1 MSDLNTS
8 DTATWQITL
17 TVPKALAPGAE
28 AVLQGLGGAMVT
40 SHEGEVRQ
48 IDLYLEREQAPDGAV
63 LAALLSDSLGTTVDA
78 PAVSRVVARDWVAE
92 SQRHFPMLDF
102 GRFLV
107 YGSHHA
113 RPRAYGRLPLL
124 IDAGRAFG
132 TGHHDSTALALLLLE
147 RLQPRT
153 RRPSL
158 LDLGCGSGILSL
170 AALRLWP
177 DASVLAADIDPQ
189 SVTVA
194 RDNRRINRIAG
205 DFQAVVSNGLRH
217 VAVQRAAPYDLI
229 LANILTRPLL
239 AMAPQIA
246 SALAPGGHLILA
258 GFLEG
263 DRVRLEARYRALGL
277 ALVARQRRSEWS
289 ALLLRKR

>member
-1 MSDLNTS
+1 MSDLT
-8 DTATWQITL
+8 TWQITL
-17 TVPKALAPGAE
+17 TVPQALAPGVE
-28 AVLQGLGGAMVT
+28 AVLEGLGGAMVT
-40 SHEGEVRQ
+40 SHEGESRQ
-48 IDLYLEREQAPDGAV
+48 IDLYVEREEAPDGAA
-63 LAALLSDSLGTTVDA
+63 LTALLHESLGAEVDA
-78 PAVSRVVARDWVAE
+78 PAVWRVVERDWVAE
-92 SQRHFPMLDF
+92 SQSHFPMLEF

-147 RLQPRT
+147 RLQPRY
-153 RRPSL
+153 RQPNL
-158 LDLGCGSGILSL
+158 LDLGCGSGILAL

-177 DASVLAADIDPQ
+177 GASVLAADIDPQ
-189 SVTVA
+189 SVAVA
-194 RDNRRINRIAG
+194 QENRRINRIAG
-205 DFQAVVSNGLRH
+205 DFRAVASNGLRQ
-217 VAVQRAAPYDLI
+217 ADLRGAAPYDLI

-239 AMAPQIA
+239 MMAPEIA
-246 SALAPGGHLILA
+246 RALAPGGHLILA

-263 DRVRLEARYRALGL
+263 DRVKLEARYRALGL
-277 ALVARQRRSEWS
+277 ALVARQGRGGWS

>member
-1 MSDLNTS
+1 MSDLT
-8 DTATWQITL
+8 TWQITL
-17 TVPKALAPGAE
+17 TVPQALAPGVE
-28 AVLQGLGGAMVT
+28 AVLEGLGGAMVT
-40 SHEGEVRQ
+40 SHEGESRQ
-48 IDLYLEREQAPDGAV
+48 IDLYVEREEAPDGAA
-63 LAALLSDSLGTTVDA
+63 LTALLHESLGAEVDA
-78 PAVSRVVARDWVAE
+78 PAVSRVVERDWVAE
-92 SQRHFPMLDF
+92 SQSHFPMLEF

-147 RLQPRT
+147 RLQPRY
-153 RRPSL
+153 RQPNL
-158 LDLGCGSGILSL
+158 LDLGCGSGILAL

-177 DASVLAADIDPQ
+177 GASVLAADIDPQ
-189 SVTVA
+189 SVAVA
-194 RDNRRINRIAG
+194 QENRRINRIAG
-205 DFQAVVSNGLRH
+205 DFRAVASNGLRQ
-217 VAVQRAAPYDLI
+217 ADLRGAAPYDLI

-239 AMAPQIA
+239 MMAPEIA
-246 SALAPGGHLILA
+246 RALAPGGYLILA

-263 DRVRLEARYRALGL
+263 DRVKLEARYRALGL
-277 ALVARQRRSEWS
+277 ALVARQSRGGWS

>member
-1 MSDLNTS
+1 MSDLT
-8 DTATWQITL
+8 TWQITL
-17 TVPKALAPGAE
+17 TVPQALAPGVE
-28 AVLQGLGGAMVT
+28 AVLEGLGGAMVT
-40 SHEGEVRQ
+40 SHEGESRQ
-48 IDLYLEREQAPDGAV
+48 IDLYVEREEAPDGAA
-63 LAALLSDSLGTTVDA
+63 LTALLHESLGAEVDA
-78 PAVSRVVARDWVAE
+78 PAVWRVVERDWVAE
-92 SQRHFPMLDF
+92 SQSHFPMLEF

-147 RLQPRT
+147 RLQPRY
-153 RRPSL
+153 RQPNL
-158 LDLGCGSGILSL
+158 LDLGCGSGILAL

-177 DASVLAADIDPQ
+177 GASVLAADIDPQ
-189 SVTVA
+189 SVAVA
-194 RDNRRINRIAG
+194 QENRRINRIAG
-205 DFQAVVSNGLRH
+205 DFRAVASNGLRQ
-217 VAVQRAAPYDLI
+217 ADLRGAAPYDLI

-239 AMAPQIA
+239 MMAPEIA
-246 SALAPGGHLILA
+246 RALAPGGHLILA

-263 DRVRLEARYRALGL
+263 DRVKLEARYRALGL
-277 ALVARQRRSEWS
+277 ALVAWQGRGGWS

>member
-1 MSDLNTS
+1 MSDLT
-8 DTATWQITL
+8 TWQITL
-17 TVPKALAPGAE
+17 TVPQALAPGAE
-28 AVLQGLGGAMVT
+28 AVLEGLGGAMVT
-40 SHEGEVRQ
+40 SHEGESRQ
-48 IDLYLEREQAPDGAV
+48 IDLYVEREEAPDGAA
-63 LAALLSDSLGTTVDA
+63 LTALLRESLGAEVDA
-78 PAVSRVVARDWVAE
+78 PAVSRVIERDWVAE
-92 SQRHFPMLDF
+92 SQSHFPLLEF

-147 RLQPRT
+147 RLQPRY
-153 RRPSL
+153 RQPNL
-158 LDLGCGSGILSL
+158 LDLGCGSGILAL

-177 DASVLAADIDPQ
+177 GAAVLAADIDPQ
-189 SVTVA
+189 SVAVA
-194 RDNRRINRIAG
+194 QENRRINRIAG
-205 DFQAVVSNGLRH
+205 DFRAVVSNGLRQ
-217 VAVQRAAPYDLI
+217 ADLQGAAPYDLI

-239 AMAPQIA
+239 MMAQEIA
-246 SALAPGGHLILA
+246 RALAPGGHLILA

-277 ALVARQRRSEWS
+277 ALVARQGRGGWS

>member
-1 MSDLNTS
+1 MSDLT
-8 DTATWQITL
+8 TWQITL
-17 TVPKALAPGAE
+17 TVPQALAPGVE
-28 AVLQGLGGAMVT
+28 AVLEGLGGAMVT
-40 SHEGEVRQ
+40 SHEGESRQ
-48 IDLYLEREQAPDGAV
+48 IDLYVEREEAPDGAA
-63 LAALLSDSLGTTVDA
+63 LTALLRESLGAEVDA
-78 PAVSRVVARDWVAE
+78 PAVSRVVERDWVAE
-92 SQRHFPMLDF
+92 SQSHFPMLEF

-147 RLQPRT
+147 RLQPRY
-153 RRPSL
+153 RQPNL
-158 LDLGCGSGILSL
+158 LDLGCGSGILAL

-177 DASVLAADIDPQ
+177 GAAVLAADIDPQ
-189 SVTVA
+189 SVAVA
-194 RDNRRINRIAG
+194 QENRRINRIAG
-205 DFQAVVSNGLRH
+205 DFRAVTSNGLRQ
-217 VAVQRAAPYDLI
+217 ADLRWAAPYDLI

-239 AMAPQIA
+239 MMAQEIA
-246 SALAPGGHLILA
+246 RALAPGGHLILA

-277 ALVARQRRSEWS
+277 ALVARQGRGGWS

>member
-1 MSDLNTS
+1 MSDLT
-8 DTATWQITL
+8 TWQITL
-17 TVPKALAPGAE
+17 TVPQALAPGVE
-28 AVLQGLGGAMVT
+28 AVLEGLGGAMVT
-40 SHEGEVRQ
+40 SHEGESRQ
-48 IDLYLEREQAPDGAV
+48 IDLYVEREEAPDGAA
-63 LAALLSDSLGTTVDA
+63 LTALLHESLGAEVDA
-78 PAVSRVVARDWVAE
+78 PAVSRVIERDWVAE
-92 SQRHFPMLDF
+92 SQSHFPVLEF

-147 RLQPRT
+147 RLQPRY
-153 RRPSL
+153 RQPNL
-158 LDLGCGSGILSL
+158 LDLGCGSGILAL

-177 DASVLAADIDPQ
+177 GASVLAADIDPQ
-189 SVTVA
+189 SVAVA
-194 RDNRRINRIAG
+194 QENRRINRIAG
-205 DFQAVVSNGLRH
+205 DFRGVASNGLRQ
-217 VAVQRAAPYDLI
+217 ADLRGAAPYDLI

-239 AMAPQIA
+239 MMAPEIA
-246 SALAPGGHLILA
+246 RALAPGGHLILA

-277 ALVARQRRSEWS
+277 ALVARQSRGGWS

>member
-1 MSDLNTS
+1 MNDPK
-8 DTATWQITL
+8 TWQITL

-28 AVLQGLGGAMVT
+28 AVLEGLGGALVT
-40 SHEGEVRQ
+40 SHEGETRQ
-48 IDLYLEREQAPDGAV
+48 IDLYLSQDREPDADA
-63 LAALLSDSLGTTVDA
+63 LAALLSDSLGVPVDA
-78 PAVSRVVARDWVAE
+78 PRVAPVVARDWVAE
-92 SQRHFPMLDF
+92 SQRHFPILSF

-113 RPRAYGRLPLL
+113 KPHAYGRLPLL

-147 RLQPRT
+147 RLQPRY
-153 RRPSL
+153 RKPSV

-177 DASVLAADIDPQ
+177 GAAVVAADIDAQ
-189 SVTVA
+189 SVAVA
-194 RDNRRINRIAG
+194 RINRLVNRIGGA
-205 DFQAVVSNGLRH
+205 FNAVVSDGLRAT
-217 VAVQRAAPYDLI
+217 AVRAGMPYDVV

-239 AMAPQIA
+239 TMARHIA
-246 SALAPGGHLILA
+246 KAVSPGGHLILA

-263 DRVRLEARYRALGL
+263 DRVRLEARYRALGF
-277 ALVARQRRSEWS
+277 ASVTRRRRGGWT

>member
-1 MSDLNTS
+1 MSDLT
-8 DTATWQITL
+8 TWQITL
-17 TVPKALAPGAE
+17 TVPQALAPGAE
-28 AVLQGLGGAMVT
+28 AVLEGLGGAMVT
-40 SHEGEVRQ
+40 SHEGESRQ
-48 IDLYLEREQAPDGAV
+48 IDLYVEREEAPDGAA
-63 LAALLSDSLGTTVDA
+63 LTALLRESLGAEVDA
-78 PAVSRVVARDWVAE
+78 PAVSRVVERDWVAE
-92 SQRHFPMLDF
+92 SQSHFPVLEF

-147 RLQPRT
+147 GLQPRY
-153 RRPSL
+153 RQPNL
-158 LDLGCGSGILSL
+158 LDLGCGSGILAL

-177 DASVLAADIDPQ
+177 GASVLAADIDPQ
-189 SVTVA
+189 SVAVA
-194 RDNRRINRIAG
+194 QENRRINRIAG
-205 DFQAVVSNGLRH
+205 DFRAVVSNGLRQ
-217 VAVQRAAPYDLI
+217 ADLQGAAPYDLI

-239 AMAPQIA
+239 MMAQEIA
-246 SALAPGGHLILA
+246 RALAPGGHLILA

-277 ALVARQRRSEWS
+277 ALVARQGRGGWS

>member
-1 MSDLNTS
+1 MSSLT
-8 DTATWQITL
+8 TWQITL

-28 AVLQGLGGAMVT
+28 AVLEGLGGAMVT
-40 SHEGEVRQ
+40 SHEGETRQ
-48 IDLYLEREQAPDGAV
+48 IDLYLERDQAPDAAD
-63 LAALLSDSLGTTVDA
+63 LAALLSDSLGASVDA
-78 PAVSRVVARDWVAE
+78 PAVSKVAARDWVAE
-92 SQRHFPMLDF
+92 SQSHFPVLEF

-113 RPRAYGRLPLL
+113 RPKAYGRLPLL

-132 TGHHDSTALALLLLE
+132 TGHHDSTALALLLLA
-147 RLQPRT
+147 RLQPRYRQPT
-153 RRPSL
+153 L

-177 DASVLAADIDPQ
+177 GASVLAADIDPQ

-194 RDNRRINRIAG
+194 RENRRINRMG
-205 DFQAVVSNGLRH
+205 GEFRAVVSNGLRAA
-217 VAVQRAAPYDLI
+217 AVQRAAPYDLI

-239 AMAPQIA
+239 MMAPAIA
-246 SALAPGGHLILA
+246 QALAPGGHLILA

-277 ALVARQRRSEWS
+277 ALVVRQRRGEWS